1 MVQCKLPPTRESLPG
16 NIAWKPSPTEGTEA
30 VADSPEEKTQPP
42 ESDKGSIAE
51 AVDASSPDTDSPD
64 NDSPDTEAAAQSAS
78 GAPLDT
84 EDIEKLLDQASE
96 SLEQAAGEGAAPSA
110 PAQPYSLSDLSPN
123 PDPVEC
129 QPIDLLGEVEMDL
142 RIELGRTQM
151 RLEEVLQLRGGSV
164 VALDKLAGDPVDVFV
179 NGRLIA
185 RGEVLVMNDNFCIR
199 VTELVGA

>member
-1 MVQCKLPPTRESLPG
+1 VADPADEIKE
-16 NIAWKPSPTEGTEA
+16 EA
-30 VADSPEEKTQPP
+30 VA
-42 ESDKGSIAE
+42 AE
-51 AVDASSPDTDSPD
+51 ASAASQTETASENETDSAKEATRGD
-64 NDSPDTEAAAQSAS
+64 DAAGTETP
-78 GAPLDT
+78 GLNT
-84 EDIEKLLDQASE
+84 NDIEKLLDQATE
-96 SLEQAAGEGAAPSA
+96 SLDQAAGENVSTEAKAKPF
-110 PAQPYSLSDLSPN
+110 SLSDLT
-123 PDPVEC
+123 PDSEDDER

>member
-1 MVQCKLPPTRESLPG
+1 MADPNDESTQADATDEVAAQESTATQSDG
-16 NIAWKPSPTEGTEA
+16 DA
-30 VADSPEEKTQPP
+30 VS
-42 ESDKGSIAE
+42 
-51 AVDASSPDTDSPD
+51 
-64 NDSPDTEAAAQSAS
+64 NDSAKDGNDVQTA
-78 GAPLDT
+78 
-84 EDIEKLLDQASE
+84 DIEKLLDQATE
-96 SLEQAAGEGAAPSA
+96 SLEKATGETASGEAAPA
-110 PAQPYSLSDLSPN
+110 PFDLNDLSPT
-123 PDPVEC
+123 VETSER

-151 RLEEVLQLRGGSV
+151 CLDEVLQLRGGSV

>member
-1 MVQCKLPPTRESLPG
+1 M
-16 NIAWKPSPTEGTEA
+16 
-30 VADSPEEKTQPP
+30 ADSPDEQKQPP
-42 ESDKGSIAE
+42 ESDPGSVAE
-51 AVDASSPDTDSPD
+51 AVDTSSTDSDSAD
-64 NDSPDTEAAAQSAS
+64 NDSAGNAAGNDSADQSSTEA
-78 GAPLDT
+78 PLGT

-96 SLEQAAGEGAAPSA
+96 SLDQAAGEGASPSA
-110 PAQPYSLSDLSPN
+110 PAQPYSLGDLSPN

>member
-1 MVQCKLPPTRESLPG
+1 VAESADKAKGTGAADPPRQ
-16 NIAWKPSPTEGTEA
+16 
-30 VADSPEEKTQPP
+30 TQPGRAEEGQDSGSGGG
-42 ESDKGSIAE
+42 ESRHPGLS
-51 AVDASSPDTDSPD
+51 T
-64 NDSPDTEAAAQSAS
+64 N
-78 GAPLDT
+78 
-84 EDIEKLLDQASE
+84 DIERLLDQASE
-96 SLEQAAGEGAAPSA
+96 SLERAAGDDVSSQ
-110 PAQPYSLSDLSPN
+110 AQPKPFRLGDLSPEAEG
-123 PDPVEC
+123 DQR